1 MLCVHYL
8 PFSFEQIFMIIQGQT
23 ENLCVGLIIILG
35 FLQVKLI
42 KKLMLTSWK
51 RNAIPSGMMVLL
63 HQLLFWWGVICM
75 QQMLG
80 IHVLQ
85 FQWLAK
91 VNISLQNLANVHFSS
106 GELTRSFLFHYVI
119 SLYLGFLCLCQVS
132 FLIFLSHYVSRISF
146 QNRSVRHIILKLEK
160 IIPISITISFYNC
173 FNHRPVFLTELQE
186 IIEETFCI
194 TRLEKSIQSSM
205 FALLLDSLYLY
216 NCEIKAY
223 LGCAWCCTWEI

>member
-23 ENLCVGLIIILG
+23 ENLCVGLIIILC

-51 RNAIPSGMMVLL
+51 QNAIPSGMMALL
-63 HQLLFWWGVICM
+63 HQLLFQWGVICM

-80 IHVLQ
+80 IRVLQ

-106 GELTRSFLFHYVI
+106 GEFTQFFVSLCYQSLFGHLMSFSSFCSHL
-119 SLYLGFLCLCQVS
+119 LKTLCQ
-132 FLIFLSHYVSRISF
+132 
-146 QNRSVRHIILKLEK
+146 QNFIPKLKCKTYYSEVGK
-160 IIPISITISFYNC
+160 DDISIKSYF
-173 FNHRPVFLTELQE
+173 FLQL
-186 IIEETFCI
+186 F
-194 TRLEKSIQSSM
+194 QSWASVSYRT
-205 FALLLDSLYLY
+205 LR
-216 NCEIKAY
+216 NN
-223 LGCAWCCTWEI
+223 